1 MMSTRILSPDERFI
15 AYYDKLRE
23 ELNTAYTHYEIC
35 KYLREIRST
44 RRAEFSRS
52 AYILSLTINSN
63 LFVTVMSINRF
74 IDSHRDSLHLDVFF
88 EFIRSNLSLFS
99 AKAYKKRLL
108 DKGVDSED
116 CEHWVKLHKDIT
128 AEVVEQDKAKVES
141 LSAHKSVQNLKLWR
155 DKKLAHIEKDVVTKS
170 IDIMKEFPV
179 TIQEIDTIIITL
191 HEILDRYRIAYDG
204 VQWILGLPPTKP
216 QIEYIMDAISFYRR
230 SYRRTRRGQK

>member
-1 MMSTRILSPDERFI
+1 MMSTRVLSPDERFI
-15 AYYDKLRE
+15 AYYDRLRE

-35 KYLREIRST
+35 KYLREIGSSRE
-44 RRAEFSRS
+44 AEFSE
-52 AYILSLTINSN
+52 APTFLSLTLNAN

-74 IDSHRDSLHLDVFF
+74 IDSHRDSLHLDAFF
-88 EFIRSNLSLFS
+88 TFIRNNLSLFS

-128 AEVVEQDKAKVES
+128 ADMVEQDKAKIES

-179 TIQEIDTIIITL
+179 TIQA
-191 HEILDRYRIAYDG
+191 DR
-204 VQWILGLPPTKP
+204 K
-216 QIEYIMDAISFYRR
+216 R
-230 SYRRTRRGQK
+230 SLSGANNGGK